1 MMLELS
7 TQRLNTLAG
16 LLDVAIKSIGIRA
29 MEDDVLELMQALK
42 ALNSQQT
49 QEAAPTEEA
58 N

>member
-42 ALNSQQT
+42 ALNSQQA
-49 QEAAPTEEA
+49 QEAAPAEEA

>member
-42 ALNSQQT
+42 ALNSQQA